1 VARRTTAEE
10 RQKRN
15 RGFTRSTRIELIG
28 EMPTLPNAPPTPAKE
43 AGVGH
48 PPQDFLRK

>member
-28 EMPTLPNAPPTPAKE
+28 EMPTLPNAPPPR
-43 AGVGH
+43 
-48 PPQDFLRK
+48 QRKPEWGTRLKIS